1 MEVIY
6 YLVLRFYLK
15 IFPVAAALR
24 FVGWVD
30 ARKPNNFLEYFHN
43 VCWVSPF
50 EPMGNTRAIM
60 IAQPNLRLD

>member
-24 FVGWVD
+24 LVGWVD
-30 ARKPNNFLEYFHN
+30 ARKPNNFLKYFHN
-43 VCWVSPF
+43 FCWVSPF
-50 EPMGNTRAIM
+50 EPMGNT
-60 IAQPNLRLD
+60 

>member
-24 FVGWVD
+24 FVAIVL
-30 ARKPNNFLEYFHN
+30 K
-43 VCWVSPF
+43 VK
-50 EPMGNTRAIM
+50 GNKE
-60 IAQPNLRLD
+60 NLLYPK